1 MPRREAS
8 TPAPASALTPEEHA
22 AVREA
27 RLAHDLRRLVP
38 AVAVLLPVILLHA
51 LYFSS
56 VPAEAATAAAEW
68 RARLATAHETL
79 LVALAILGAL
89 AWVAGR
95 SPGARWRAVVPP
107 LAAVVGAV
115 AGGVIAGID
124 QLVTSAITPFVI
136 TSFGLALLLRLR
148 RWQAVAVQLLGL
160 GVLARLV
167 VALQASEAGRVSAL
181 VNGFSVAVIGAAI
194 AVTLT
199 RAFDRA
205 ERSRLLIARQGR
217 ELAELRGLLRICAY
231 CGRIHDEARG
241 WERLDAY
248 VARNSQAEFS
258 HGMCEDCFHRE
269 MAKVGR

>member
-1 MPRREAS
+1 LTADER
-8 TPAPASALTPEEHA
+8 ALA
-22 AVREA
+22 REA

-56 VPAEAATAAAEW
+56 VPAEPGPAAEAW
-68 RARLATAHETL
+68 RAHLAVAHRSL
-79 LVALAILGAL
+79 FVALVVLGAL
-89 AWVAGR
+89 AWGAGR
-95 SPGARWRAVVPP
+95 SPGARWRAAVPA
-107 LAAVVGAV
+107 LAGTVAML

-136 TSFGLALLLRLR
+136 TSFGVALLLRLP

-167 VALQASEAGRVSAL
+167 VAFQASEAGRVSAL
-181 VNGFSVAVIGAAI
+181 VNAFTVTVIGAAM
-194 AVTLT
+194 ALTLT

-248 VARNSQAEFS
+248 VARNSSAEFS
-258 HGMCEDCFHRE
+258 HGMCEDCFRRE